1 MLRPEF
7 SEAFRKVDVC
17 ICLILP
23 FMATKVGAMKVAI
36 ENGVE
41 VDMLFVIM
49 QFTSMQIIDWL
60 FDEAIL
66 FRIGSAFQP
75 ATDCHRRAPKL

>member
-1 MLRPEF
+1 MN
-7 SEAFRKVDVC
+7 
-17 ICLILP
+17 
-23 FMATKVGAMKVAI
+23 VAI

-60 FDEAIL
+60 FDEAIP